1 MTRLIIARHGNT
13 FEKDQ
18 IPTRVGG
25 RTDLPLVQ
33 SGVEQA
39 MMLGLY
45 LKAHDLV
52 PDAAYCSN
60 LQRTKLTAKIALK
73 TISIYF
79 EPEERDFLNEVDYGP
94 DENLTEDKVIA
105 RIGEQ
110 AIKDWDNHA
119 KVPDGWLIDP
129 AQVKQDWCD
138 FADEIKE
145 SGKTHLVVTSNG
157 IARFAPYITNDFQ
170 DFIKKFKLKLS
181 TGSLAILDYK
191 NGKWF
196 VVDWN
201 IRP

>member
-18 IPTRVGG
+18 IPTRVGA

-39 MMLGLY
+39 MMMGLY
-45 LKAHDLV
+45 LKSNDLV

-73 TISIYF
+73 TISLYF
-79 EPEERDFLNEVDYGP
+79 EPEERSFLNEVDYGP
-94 DENLTEDKVIA
+94 DENHTEDKVIA

-110 AIKDWDNHA
+110 AIKDWDSQA

-129 AQVKQDWCD
+129 EQVKQDWLN
-138 FADEIKE
+138 FADEIKD
-145 SGKTHLVVTSNG
+145 SGKTHLAVTSNG
-157 IARFAPYITNDFQ
+157 IARFVPYITKDFQ
-170 DFIKKFKLKLS
+170 GFVEKFKLKLS
-181 TGSLAILDYK
+181 TGSLAVLEYK
-191 NGKWF
+191 GGKWH

-201 IRP
+201 IKP